1 MITEEDDP
9 FPLPLHNAIIQLAGR
24 EEDLPLKAA
33 IHYVLRL
40 SSLGVRAVS
49 GDVKRFTKVIRIG
62 MHTGDSFRLP
72 VSARRI
78 KSAGLDPATIAKA
91 MSAPITQE
99 EIDSFSEIFTEAM
112 SASVVAI
119 VGAAAKGYVKNL
131 KSEGIE
137 ALNEHRA
144 ARKRFIAHLRSVWG
158 KPLDQFEM
166 LVHVAREVGNL
177 VIAANDR
184 AKAQDAMALRM
195 EAITLLYGRACQIA
209 GEISVLL
216 AAGFPDGAHGRWR
229 SLHEVQVVMT
239 VISED
244 GEDLAERYLEHF
256 TIDQFGEA
264 DLALKHGGNRI
275 SPSITAQEYAEIKE
289 ARENLLAKYGADF
302 GAPYGWASKRL
313 GHKATRFSDIEEIA
327 GAKYVRPFYKSA
339 SGNVHASSGG
349 TLVRLGQPPDV
360 DGLVTGAS
368 AFGLARPAIGAAH
381 SLALAAVSFATM
393 TASPDAMAYAMAM
406 NTFAEE
412 TSSAFEVAERRTY
425 GSLGRRSS

>member
-1 MITEEDDP
+1 MRRAGLTRA
-9 FPLPLHNAIIQLAGR
+9 FRAAWNANR
-24 EEDLPLKAA
+24 PA
-33 IHYVLRL
+33 IRRL
-40 SSLGVRAVS
+40 SSMPG
-49 GDVKRFTKVIRIG
+49 
-62 MHTGDSFRLP
+62 
-72 VSARRI
+72 
-78 KSAGLDPATIAKA
+78 
-91 MSAPITQE
+91 
-99 EIDSFSEIFTEAM
+99 
-112 SASVVAI
+112 
-119 VGAAAKGYVKNL
+119 
-131 KSEGIE
+131 
-137 ALNEHRA
+137 RA
-144 ARKRFIAHLRSVWG
+144 AYAGGPKAACRRSC
-158 KPLDQFEM
+158 
-166 LVHVAREVGNL
+166 A
-177 VIAANDR
+177 
-184 AKAQDAMALRM
+184 
-195 EAITLLYGRACQIA
+195 
-209 GEISVLL
+209 S
-216 AAGFPDGAHGRWR
+216 
-229 SLHEVQVVMT
+229 
-239 VISED
+239 
-244 GEDLAERYLEHF
+244 
-256 TIDQFGEA
+256 
-264 DLALKHGGNRI
+264 GGNRI